1 VERCGQ
7 PVAQE
12 AFRQTSHLTKDGL
25 FTACRGGEYLFPAEG
40 CPGANSAPQSVG
52 SNALLAGR
60 VAPKVIAAESVEE
73 GRPRELRCRIT
84 ADRNR
89 FNRCTILSVSP
100 VTVRKHFQ
108 PGDPISETAVYAVV
122 HDGHRATHQVTLR
135 KNVREEANNAAP
147 RPRRI
152 GFSWRLLTARR
163 TILQFRLGHR
173 RVPRASPRLTCHC
186 SFDTTGESNGHLLPC
201 WIGAR
206 TRCGNAQG
214 K

>member
-1 VERCGQ
+1 MRMPTTHSVQGGKVRPACCAGSFSPDEPFDERRLIRM
-7 PVAQE
+7 P
-12 AFRQTSHLTKDGL
+12 R
-25 FTACRGGEYLFPAEG
+25 GEYLFPAEG

-100 VTVRKHFQ
+100 MTVRKHFQ

-122 HDGHRATHQVTLR
+122 RKPSRTGWREARHRLR
-135 KNVREEANNAAP
+135 FP
-147 RPRRI
+147 
-152 GFSWRLLTARR
+152 G
-163 TILQFRLGHR
+163 
-173 RVPRASPRLTCHC
+173 
-186 SFDTTGESNGHLLPC
+186 
-201 WIGAR
+201 
-206 TRCGNAQG
+206 
-214 K
+214 